1 MDDNGAVQTFRL
13 NNTGLARVF
22 GELEA
27 GIMGAI
33 WDRGTATVQDV
44 CDVLG
49 DGTNYK
55 TITTVMNRLVK
66 KGILQRTMVARCFVY
81 KPSQSRAEFTNGVAH
96 SVVSGLLQDFGESAF
111 AQFIDAI
118 DDVEP
123 SQLERLQRLIEQKA
137 NKVRGG

>member
-1 MDDNGAVQTFRL
+1 MDDNAGVQTFRL
-13 NNTGLARVF
+13 NNKGLARVF

-27 GIMGAI
+27 SIMEAV
-33 WDRGTATVQDV
+33 WDRGAATVQDV
-44 CDVLG
+44 CDALG

-66 KGILQRTMVARCFVY
+66 KGILKRTLMARCFVY
-81 KPSQSRAEFTNGVAH
+81 KPSQSRDEFANGVAH
-96 SVVSGLLQDFGESAF
+96 SVVSGLLQDFGEPAL

-123 SQLERLQRLIEQKA
+123 SQLERLQRLIEQKTS
-137 NKVRGG
+137 KVRGG